1 MIPVKDNIPSEK
13 YPFVTHI
20 LILINVFIFL
30 YEVSLGKAVD
40 HFIMNYGLVPVR
52 DFLPV
57 MTSSWVEID
66 SFIYNALTSMFLHGG
81 WIHIIGNML
90 YLWLFGDNV
99 EDRLGHFRF
108 LIFYLL
114 SGIGAAWI
122 QCYTHPYSQV
132 PMVGA
137 SGAISGVIAAYM
149 LFYPYARII
158 MMVPLFFFYPFF
170 FEIPAVLFVF
180 FWFIEQLFSGVLEL
194 SMLGKQAGGVAWWA
208 HIGGFITGGALSFVL
223 KPKRIRK
230 RYPDEYLPW

>member
-1 MIPVKDNIPSEK
+1 
-13 YPFVTHI
+13 
-20 LILINVFIFL
+20 
-30 YEVSLGKAVD
+30 
-40 HFIMNYGLVPVR
+40 
-52 DFLPV
+52 
-57 MTSSWVEID
+57 
-66 SFIYNALTSMFLHGG
+66 
-81 WIHIIGNML
+81 
-90 YLWLFGDNV
+90 
-99 EDRLGHFRF
+99 
-108 LIFYLL
+108 
-114 SGIGAAWI
+114 
-122 QCYTHPYSQV
+122 
-132 PMVGA
+132 MVGA